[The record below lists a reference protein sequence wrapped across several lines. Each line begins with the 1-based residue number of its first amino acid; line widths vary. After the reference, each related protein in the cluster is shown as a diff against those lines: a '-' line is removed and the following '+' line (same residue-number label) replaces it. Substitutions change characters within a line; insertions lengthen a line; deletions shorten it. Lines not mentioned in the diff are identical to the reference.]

1 MQIQYKKKRN
11 LLQNLLLTELVQ
23 GMWLTLRRLFT
34 KPITLQYPHEMPT
47 VRRGFRGQHAL
58 VRNPETGTTKCI
70 GCMKCA
76 MVCPSRCIR
85 IRIHKE
91 AEHGNRRFIDEY
103 HIDALRCVYCGYCA
117 EVCPVNAVILTEVFA
132 YSANTRQEL
141 SFDMPQLL
149 ENWDNYLAGQGELLK
164 DYANPV
170 WRPRGLP
177 EAIMPAGKRLPVGE
191 EWKGKDQVVGR
202 LWRQSVQEQNR

>member
-11 LLQNLLLTELVQ
+11 LLQNPFLSELAP
-23 GMWLTLRRLFT
+23 GMWLPLRRSFT
-34 KPITLQYPHEMPT
+34 TPITLQYPHEMPR

-58 VRNPETGTTKCI
+58 VRDPHTGTTRCI

-91 AEHGNRRFIDEY
+91 PEHGNRRFIDEY

-117 EVCPVNAVILTEVFA
+117 EVCPVNAIILTEVFA
-132 YSANTRQEL
+132 YSARNRQGL
-141 SFDMPQLL
+141 TFDMPELL
-149 ENWDNYLAGQGELLK
+149 DNWDKYLASQGEALQ
-164 DYANPV
+164 DYVNPT

-177 EAIMPAGKRLPVGE
+177 EATFPAGKRLPVNE
-191 EWKGKDQVVGR
+191 EWKGEGQVVGR

>member
-11 LLQNLLLTELVQ
+11 LLQNLFLSELVQ

-34 KPITLQYPHEMPT
+34 KPITLQYPHEQPN

-58 VRNPETGTTKCI
+58 VRDPETHTTRCV
-70 GCMKCA
+70 GCMKCV

-85 IRIHKE
+85 IRIQKRP
-91 AEHGNRRFIDEY
+91 EHGNRRFISAY

-117 EVCPVNAVILTEVFA
+117 EVCPVNAIILTEVFA
-132 YSANTRQEL
+132 YSAFDRKSL
-141 SFDMPQLL
+141 SYDMPQLL
-149 ENWDNYLAGQGELLK
+149 DNWDRYLAEQGEDLAQ
-164 DYANPV
+164 YVNPT

-177 EAIMPAGKRLPVGE
+177 EGPMPAGKRLPVPDD
-191 EWKGKDQVVGR
+191 WKGKGQVVGR
-202 LWRQSVQEQNR
+202 LWRQSVQGQNR